1 MLISASYNNL
11 IKSYHLP
18 RIEEIPDLELYMDQV
33 IIYVKKYF
41 SVFPYAS
48 ESNFITP
55 AMINNYVKSGLMPS
69 PVGKKYTRRHIAY
82 ILAVF
87 FLKQIYSLEEVR
99 AFINLQ
105 LSHGSEK
112 ECYEL
117 FCDIL
122 ETELK
127 KCIAE
132 EDNAVINI
140 PSKNIGEKTIRH
152 AALSIANK
160 LYSQELIKQHFK
172 K

>member
-1 MLISASYNNL
+1 
-11 IKSYHLP
+11 
-18 RIEEIPDLELYMDQV
+18 
-33 IIYVKKYF
+33 
-41 SVFPYAS
+41 
-48 ESNFITP
+48 
-55 AMINNYVKSGLMPS
+55 MPS

-132 EDNAVINI
+132 EDNDVINI